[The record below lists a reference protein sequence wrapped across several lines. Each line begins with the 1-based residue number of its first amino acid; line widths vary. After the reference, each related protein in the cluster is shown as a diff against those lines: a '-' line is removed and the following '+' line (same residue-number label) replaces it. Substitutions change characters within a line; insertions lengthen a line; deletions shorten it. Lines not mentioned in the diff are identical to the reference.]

1 MPTLNNSLPNRP
13 LTGKRALITGA
24 ASGIGLATAG
34 ALTEAGAHVFGL
46 DLQATSL
53 VPSLVCDITKEE
65 PIIGCIAEA
74 ARTLGGIDILVN
86 NAGILREASLAE
98 TTADLIDQH
107 FAVNVRGA
115 ILVTREALPHLRDG
129 ARIINLASELA
140 YVGRQNASV
149 YAASKAAM
157 LGLTRSWARELAPR
171 ILVNAVAP
179 GPTDTPLLGFESMT
193 ADQQAL
199 EIMNPLGRI
208 GRPEEIAA
216 AILFLAGPGAT
227 FFTGQCIGPNGG
239 AAML

>member
-1 MPTLNNSLPNRP
+1 MPTLDNSLPDRP
-13 LTGKRALITGA
+13 LTGRRALITGA
-24 ASGIGLATAG
+24 ASGIGLATAT
-34 ALTEAGAHVFGL
+34 ALTEAGAHVIGL
-46 DLQATSL
+46 DLQTTSQF
-53 VPSLVCDITKEE
+53 PSFVCDITSEGAVKA
-65 PIIGCIAEA
+65 CIAEA
-74 ARTLGGIDILVN
+74 ARGLGGIDILVN

-98 TTADLIDQH
+98 TTADLVDQH

-115 ILVTREALPHLRDG
+115 ILVTREALPHLTDG

-239 AAML
+239 AAMP